1 MRVTSKGQVT
11 IPVEIR
17 QKLGIMPHTEVEFVL
32 EGDDRAVLRKV
43 NQSDRGDRLIETMRG
58 KGSVS
63 MSTDDIMAL
72 TRGERSS

>member
-17 QKLGIMPHTEVEFVL
+17 QKLDIMPHTEVEFVL

-72 TRGERSS
+72 TRGERPS

>member
-72 TRGERSS
+72 TRGERPS